1 MKTARGGGRGG
12 VGRRGRVS
20 RGLPLFNG
28 LVFTAPQAL
37 RGRVGDSKEGSG
49 GKGELRALCKDAS
62 CGEGFL
68 LSAEAEAGRA
78 AMSNV
83 ALSRNAPPGIVIFRP
98 D

>member
-1 MKTARGGGRGG
+1 M
-12 VGRRGRVS
+12 S

-49 GKGELRALCKDAS
+49 EKGELEPCVRTHLA
-62 CGEGFL
+62 GIGFL
-68 LSAEAEAGRA
+68 LTAEAEAGRA

-83 ALSRNAPPGIVIFRP
+83 ALSRNAPPGILIFRP